1 MNLKQMKAFR
11 EIMLTGSVSEA
22 ARNLNRTQ
30 PSISHQIAM
39 LEDGLD
45 MKLFERRAGRLH
57 PVPEAQYLFEECKE
71 LLARIDLIDENMKR
85 MKTMESG
92 ELRIVS
98 MPGPSVFML
107 PEMISAHVGEADR
120 VKVTLL
126 SRNSDAVFQLLS
138 AQQFDLGIAD
148 CHPAS
153 TFESS
158 LIDVNVYE
166 FEFLCALPASDPLA
180 SIQVVTPSDLAGR
193 AMATLFPEH
202 FSVDVTKRVFASE
215 GCELNNRFVTQYFI
229 PMLTYVRNAQAC
241 ALVDPLTAESYRL
254 FSGDA
259 EDIVFR
265 PFKPTA
271 EFGVAVLTPAYRPA
285 SLLASSFSKRLAE
298 KMTNLGGRRV
308 S

>member
-30 PSISHQIAM
+30 PSVSHQIAM
-39 LEDGLD
+39 LEEGLE

-71 LLARIDLIDENMKR
+71 LLARIDSIEENMKR
-85 MKTMESG
+85 MKAMESG
-92 ELRIVS
+92 ELRVVS
-98 MPGPSVFML
+98 MPGPSVFLL
-107 PEMISAHVGEADR
+107 PEMISAHVGESER
-120 VKVTLL
+120 VKATLL
-126 SRNSDAVFQLLS
+126 SRSSDAVFQQIS

-148 CHPAS
+148 CHPES

-158 LIDVNVYE
+158 LIDVEVYK
-166 FEFLCALPASDPLA
+166 FDCLCALPASDALA
-180 SIQVVTPSDLAGR
+180 SKKIVTPNDLAGR

-202 FSVDVTKRVFASE
+202 FSTDVTKRAFASE
-215 GCELNNRFVTQYFI
+215 GCVMNIRFMTQYFI
-229 PMLTYVRNAQAC
+229 PLLTYVRKAQAC
-241 ALVDPLTAESYRL
+241 ALIDPLTAEAYRL
-254 FSGDA
+254 YSGEAGDV
-259 EDIVFR
+259 VFR
-265 PFKPTA
+265 LFEPSA

-285 SLLASSFSKRLAE
+285 SLLASSFTERLAE
-298 KMTNLGGRRV
+298 KLSDLGGRRV